1 MNVARHPRDPE
12 LEGVSLEE
20 IADKYIARFNERYAD
35 WEAFE
40 DAKIEGWKRAQQVWV
55 IMPWPPV
62 GLVMACR
69 RPGCPFHDLSQWD
82 DHAPM
87 ADHHELSLYCA
98 GDTDAVWWW

>member
-40 DAKIEGWKRAQQVWV
+40 DAKIEGWKRAQHRYIGAVAQES
-55 IMPWPPV
+55 MTNK
-62 GLVMACR
+62 M
-69 RPGCPFHDLSQWD
+69 LS
-82 DHAPM
+82 HLAPI
-87 ADHHELSLYCA
+87 LYR
-98 GDTDAVWWW
+98 